1 MLDAPC
7 LVQKTGEQLLTLA
20 KQLVFHG
27 CGIIPTREWY
37 MVPARHQ
44 QRTALCP
51 HREALVC
58 WVRWADSLWKRQY
71 TGEQNVSLWGP

>member
-44 QRTALCP
+44 Q
-51 HREALVC
+51 
-58 WVRWADSLWKRQY
+58 ADSAVPPQGGPGLL
-71 TGEQNVSLWGP
+71 GEVGRLLVEEAVHR